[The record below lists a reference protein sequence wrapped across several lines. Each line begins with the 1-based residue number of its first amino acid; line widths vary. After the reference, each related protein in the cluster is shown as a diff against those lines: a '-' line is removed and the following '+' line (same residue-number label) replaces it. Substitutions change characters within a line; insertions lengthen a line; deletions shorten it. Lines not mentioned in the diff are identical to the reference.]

1 MGFEESLGDPRDRDT
16 PEADLRALATSQD
29 PIVRLHIAHNPS
41 TPGDVLAMLA
51 MQDGFEID
59 EFEEDWEPI
68 DYEEDPYFGDDLNW
82 RICDLHDVIA
92 RNPHTPAD
100 VLENL
105 YFNGSSRSAVS
116 SNPRLPDA
124 VVRKI
129 WATGDV
135 ENMHNIIDL
144 NTSLSDAFMIEVAS
158 SPDFWIGD
166 DSIKSALA
174 SREDCPLL
182 VLELLLR
189 QDPGPHDR
197 DVKAALARRES
208 LPLNMLLEL
217 AEHDEPMVR
226 GAVVWNPSTPPNL
239 LAQLASDPSE
249 DVRFRVAMND
259 ATGSDLLTQL
269 AKDSNDSVRRGV
281 AQNSSTLPHLLTQLA
296 GDVVKDVREAVAAN
310 PSTPSEVRAKLEG
323 EDS

>member
-1 MGFEESLGDPRDRDT
+1 MSLVAVRVAVKMGEVVGFEESLGDPRDRDT

-158 SPDFWIGD
+158 SSDFWIGD

-174 SREDCPLL
+174 SREDCPAF
-182 VLELLLR
+182 VLEMLLR
-189 QDPGPHDR
+189 QDPEEFYGQ
-197 DVKAALARRES
+197 
-208 LPLNMLLEL
+208 
-217 AEHDEPMVR
+217 VR
-226 GAVVWNPSTPPNL
+226 GAVLGNTNCPEKFLREYSADAHDYHREIVAGNPSTPP
-239 LAQLASDPSE
+239 E
-249 DVRFRVAMND
+249 V
-259 ATGSDLLTQL
+259 LTQL
-269 AKDSNDSVRRGV
+269 AEDADE
-281 AQNSSTLPHLLTQLA
+281 A
-296 GDVVKDVREAVAAN
+296 VRESVAEN
-310 PSTPSEVRAKLEG
+310 PSTPSEVRARLES
-323 EDS
+323 EAS